1 MSIIAIIP
9 ARMSSSRFPG
19 KPMKKILNKPM
30 IGHVYERVKNM
41 NLFSDV
47 IVATCDTEISNYIHS
62 INGKAIMTK
71 KTHNRAVDRCAEA
84 LYKYQKKTKKKVDS
98 IIMIQGD
105 EPLVNKKMV
114 NIVFGNMK
122 RKKYDCINLY
132 SEIDTKKDF
141 LNEDVIKVI
150 INNKKNCILMSRN
163 PIPYLKKF
171 DPKVTK
177 KQVCVIGFTTNI
189 LKKFY
194 KLKSTFLEKT
204 ESIDMLR
211 FIDNSIEI
219 KMIHTKSK
227 SWAVDRPRDIKI
239 IEKLMKKK
247 NV

>member
-1 MSIIAIIP
+1 MV
-9 ARMSSSRFPG
+9 
-19 KPMKKILNKPM
+19 KLLNKPM

-150 INNKKNCILMSRN
+150 INNKKNCILMSRK

-189 LKKFY
+189 LN
-194 KLKSTFLEKT
+194 
-204 ESIDMLR
+204 
-211 FIDNSIEI
+211 FIN
-219 KMIHTKSK
+219 
-227 SWAVDRPRDIKI
+227 
-239 IEKLMKKK
+239 
-247 NV
+247 